1 MLEEGDD
8 SDYPALLRCRG
19 TVTGRTLIGSYAGAT
34 FGLRLIAVEH
44 SRRGEACGQPVRR
57 VPRHCCS
64 GVVLV
69 CTLWYYTTRTYT
81 LGTYSGRK
89 TLQV

>member
-1 MLEEGDD
+1 MIIKGVLTRERFWSETSLLFHSRTTMPVMARSMLEAGDD

-44 SRRGEACGQPVRR
+44 NRRGEACG
-57 VPRHCCS
+57 
-64 GVVLV
+64 
-69 CTLWYYTTRTYT
+69 
-81 LGTYSGRK
+81 
-89 TLQV
+89 